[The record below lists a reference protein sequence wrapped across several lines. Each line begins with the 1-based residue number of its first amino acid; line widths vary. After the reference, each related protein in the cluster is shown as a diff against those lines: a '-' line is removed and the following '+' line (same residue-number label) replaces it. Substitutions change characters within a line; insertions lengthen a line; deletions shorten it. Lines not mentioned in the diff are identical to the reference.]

1 VTRAVLAV
9 FVAAALAGSAMAQD
23 VAEAQDVDM
32 APVAAQD
39 AGEAVGAAQDVA
51 PAPISLTPEQE
62 ELAAEIE
69 SELKCPVC
77 RSQSV
82 RTSRSFMAEDMSRQ
96 VRKMVAAGSSKE
108 EIREYFVARY
118 GDYIILAP
126 RKQGFGWTVWLL
138 PFALVLGGAA
148 TIFALTRRWKSRPPP
163 IAPAAPPSQSTWM
176 KRLERELKETE

>member
-1 VTRAVLAV
+1 MTRAVRLLAL
-9 FVAAALAGSAMAQD
+9 AAALVASAAGGD
-23 VAEAQDVDM
+23 RDL
-32 APVAAQD
+32 AAQEI
-39 AGEAVGAAQDVA
+39 GPAAQEVA
-51 PAPISLTPEQE
+51 PAPIPLSAEQE

-96 VRKMVAAGSSKE
+96 VRRMVAEGKSKE

-126 RKQGFGWTVWLL
+126 RKEGFAWTVWLL

-163 IAPAAPPSQSTWM
+163 AAPAAPQAQSTWM
-176 KRLERELKETE
+176 QRLERELKETE

>member
-1 VTRAVLAV
+1 MTRTALALAL
-9 FVAAALAGSAMAQD
+9 AAALAVSGAGVSL
-23 VAEAQDVDM
+23 
-32 APVAAQD
+32 AAQEIGP
-39 AGEAVGAAQDVA
+39 AGQQVA
-51 PAPISLTPEQE
+51 PAPIPLSPEQE

-96 VRKMVAAGSSKE
+96 VRRMVAEGKSKE

-126 RKQGFGWTVWLL
+126 RKEGFAWTVWLL

-163 IAPAAPPSQSTWM
+163 AAPAAPRAQSAWRQ
-176 KRLERELKETE
+176 RLERELKETE

>member
-1 VTRAVLAV
+1 MTRSVLALAL
-9 FVAAALAGSAMAQD
+9 AAALVASAAGFD
-23 VAEAQDVDM
+23 L
-32 APVAAQD
+32 AAQEIGG
-39 AGEAVGAAQDVA
+39 AGQEVA
-51 PAPISLTPEQE
+51 PAPIPLSAEQE

-96 VRKMVAAGSSKE
+96 VRRMVAEGKSKE

-126 RKQGFGWTVWLL
+126 RKEGFAWTVWLL
-138 PFALVLGGAA
+138 PFALVLGGAV

-163 IAPAAPPSQSTWM
+163 VAPAAPPSQSTWM

>member
-1 VTRAVLAV
+1 MTRIGLALLFGATLVSAV
-9 FVAAALAGSAMAQD
+9 GI
-23 VAEAQDVDM
+23 
-32 APVAAQD
+32 
-39 AGEAVGAAQDVA
+39 GRGAAQEVGSGPA
-51 PAPISLTPEQE
+51 PAPIPLTPDQE

-69 SELKCPVC
+69 GELKCPVC

-96 VRKMVAAGSSKE
+96 VRRMVAEGKSKE

-126 RKQGFGWTVWLL
+126 RKEGFAWTVWLL

-163 IAPAAPPSQSTWM
+163 AAPVAPSSQSTWM